1 MSANVQEA
9 VDRIGLAVFNG
20 GVTTFLALVLLA
32 GSTSHTFLTFFKVFV
47 LTVVFGLFHGLVLLP
62 VLLSLVGPEM
72 ELATEEGGE
81 SRSESESS
89 GVSDVSVEEGVSQG
103 GGDGR
108 GGGGGGGVGGGGQ
121 TNHGFH
127 HQEEKP
133 GAMAAAWYH
142 KANNCFS
149 PKRGSWSPQGH
160 HSSS

>member
-108 GGGGGGGVGGGGQ
+108 GGGGVGGDGGGGQ

-160 HSSS
+160 HPSS